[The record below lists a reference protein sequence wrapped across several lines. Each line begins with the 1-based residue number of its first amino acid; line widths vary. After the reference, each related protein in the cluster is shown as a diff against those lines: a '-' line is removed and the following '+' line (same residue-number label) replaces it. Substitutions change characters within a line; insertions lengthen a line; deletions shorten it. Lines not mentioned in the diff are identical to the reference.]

1 MLISEIDLY
10 NKLKEKL
17 GEEEAKELIEYLK
30 HQAQSEVRLLADEI
44 LQKIENALSEMK
56 DIESKSLSEIK
67 EIVQSI
73 VNEASE
79 KILRDID
86 TRLSEIQGQIGKVD
100 TLNEKIESIEGK
112 ITDIAAKV
120 DQINEKTGG
129 VKGLMFFLWLLLIGT
144 VIFNILLNIPATR
157 EAILKAISGGSQ

>member
-44 LQKIENALSEMK
+44 LQKIENALNEMR
-56 DIESKSLSEIK
+56 DIESKSISEIK

-73 VNEASE
+73 VSEASE
-79 KILRDID
+79 KIILDID
-86 TRLSEIQGQIGKVD
+86 TRLSEIQGQMGKVD
-100 TLNEKIESIEGK
+100 TLNEKMESIEGK
-112 ITDIAAKV
+112 ITDITAKV

-157 EAILKAISGGSQ
+157 EAILKVISGGSQ